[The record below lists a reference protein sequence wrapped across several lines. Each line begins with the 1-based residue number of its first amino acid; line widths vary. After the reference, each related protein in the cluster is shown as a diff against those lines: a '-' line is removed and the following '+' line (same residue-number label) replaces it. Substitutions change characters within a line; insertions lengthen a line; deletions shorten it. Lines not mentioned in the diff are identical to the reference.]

1 MKEYFVYITT
11 NIQKTVLYIG
21 ITNNLSRRV
30 DQHFQES
37 MNAKKSFAGKYNC
50 YHLVFYEKFENPSEA
65 ILREKTIKKWR
76 REKKLRLIHE
86 FNPKW
91 EFLEKDIL

>member
-1 MKEYFVYITT
+1 MKEYFAYITT
-11 NIQKTVLYIG
+11 NIQKTMLYIG

-50 YHLVFYEKFENPSEA
+50 YHLVFYEKFEISSEV
-65 ILREKTIKKWR
+65 ILREKPIK
-76 REKKLRLIHE
+76 
-86 FNPKW
+86 NG
-91 EFLEKDIL
+91 